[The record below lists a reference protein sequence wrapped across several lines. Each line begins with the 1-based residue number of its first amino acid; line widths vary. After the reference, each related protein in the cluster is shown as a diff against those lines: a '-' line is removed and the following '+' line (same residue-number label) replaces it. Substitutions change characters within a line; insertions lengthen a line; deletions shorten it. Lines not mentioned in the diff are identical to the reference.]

1 MKVIRVTEEWQRAG
15 VHYVRTE
22 GMVKDFSLTL
32 EGEFE
37 ADTPESLYVLALD
50 ENLPVST
57 CRLKL
62 IEEGGDKTG
71 SENVGK
77 SEQIGKIERVATI
90 PDYRSK
96 GIGSL
101 VIDEAEKWLKELGA
115 KRVLINSRK
124 AAVRFYEKLG
134 YKPGWNKTSGSGLFE
149 CVETEKVL

>member
-37 ADTPESLYVLALD
+37 ADTPESLYVLALA

-57 CRLKL
+57 CRLK
-62 IEEGGDKTG
+62 IVDASDG
-71 SENVGK
+71 SGEKV
-77 SEQIGKIERVATI
+77 GKIERVATI

-101 VIDEAEKWLKELGA
+101 VIDEAEKWLKEMGA
-115 KRVLINSRK
+115 KKVLINSRK

-134 YKPGWNKTSGSGLFE
+134 YKPDWNKTSGSGLFE
-149 CVETEKVL
+149 CVETEKIL

>member
-37 ADTPESLYVLALD
+37 ADTPESLYVLALA

-57 CRLKL
+57 CRLK
-62 IEEGGDKTG
+62 IVDANDG
-71 SENVGK
+71 SGEKV
-77 SEQIGKIERVATI
+77 GKIERVATI
-90 PDYRSK
+90 PDYRSQ

-101 VIDEAEKWLKELGA
+101 VIDEAEKWLKEMGA
-115 KRVLINSRK
+115 KKVLINSRK

-134 YKPGWNKTSGSGLFE
+134 YKPDWNKTSGSGLFE

>member
-37 ADTPESLYVLALD
+37 ADTPESLYVLALA

-57 CRLKL
+57 CRLK
-62 IEEGGDKTG
+62 IVDASDG
-71 SENVGK
+71 SDESGERV
-77 SEQIGKIERVATI
+77 GKIERVATI
-90 PDYRSK
+90 PDYRSQ

-101 VIDEAEKWLKELGA
+101 VIDEAEKWLKEMGA

-134 YKPGWNKTSGSGLFE
+134 YKPDWNKTSGSGLFE
-149 CVETEKVL
+149 CVETEKIL

>member
-37 ADTPESLYVLALD
+37 ADTPESLYVLALA

-57 CRLKL
+57 CRLK
-62 IEEGGDKTG
+62 IVDASDG
-71 SENVGK
+71 SGESGELV
-77 SEQIGKIERVATI
+77 GKIERVATI
-90 PDYRSK
+90 PDYRSQ

-101 VIDEAEKWLKELGA
+101 VIDEAEKWLKEMGA

-134 YKPGWNKTSGSGLFE
+134 YKPDWNKTSGRGLFE

>member
-37 ADTPESLYVLALD
+37 ADTPESLYVLALA

-57 CRLKL
+57 CRLK
-62 IEEGGDKTG
+62 IVDASDG
-71 SENVGK
+71 SGEKV
-77 SEQIGKIERVATI
+77 GKIERVATI

-101 VIDEAEKWLKELGA
+101 VIDEAEKWLKEMGA
-115 KRVLINSRK
+115 KKVLINSRT

-134 YKPGWNKTSGSGLFE
+134 YKPDWNKTSGSGLFE
-149 CVETEKVL
+149 CVETEKIL

>member
-37 ADTPESLYVLALD
+37 ADTPESLYVLALA

-57 CRLKL
+57 CCLK
-62 IEEGGDKTG
+62 IVDASDASDG
-71 SENVGK
+71 SGEK
-77 SEQIGKIERVATI
+77 IGKIERVATI
-90 PDYRSK
+90 PDYRSQ

-134 YKPGWNKTSGSGLFE
+134 YKPDWNKTSGSGLFE
-149 CVETEKVL
+149 CVETEKIL

>member
-37 ADTPESLYVLALD
+37 ADTPESLYVLALAG
-50 ENLPVST
+50 NLPVST
-57 CRLKL
+57 CRLK
-62 IEEGGDKTG
+62 IVDANDG
-71 SENVGK
+71 SGELV
-77 SEQIGKIERVATI
+77 GKIERVATI
-90 PDYRSK
+90 PDYRSQ

-101 VIDEAEKWLKELGA
+101 VIDEAEKWLKEMGA
-115 KRVLINSRK
+115 KKVLINSRK

-134 YKPGWNKTSGSGLFE
+134 YKPDWNKTSGSGLFE

>member
-37 ADTPESLYVLALD
+37 ADTPESLYVLALA

-57 CRLKL
+57 CRLK
-62 IEEGGDKTG
+62 IVDANDG
-71 SENVGK
+71 SGELV
-77 SEQIGKIERVATI
+77 GKIERVATI
-90 PDYRSK
+90 PDYRSQ

-101 VIDEAEKWLKELGA
+101 VIDEAEKWLKEMGA
-115 KRVLINSRK
+115 KKVLINSRK

-134 YKPGWNKTSGSGLFE
+134 YKPDWNKTSGSGLFE

>member
-37 ADTPESLYVLALD
+37 ADTPESLYVLALA

-57 CRLKL
+57 CRLK
-62 IEEGGDKTG
+62 IVDANEGSGEK
-71 SENVGK
+71 
-77 SEQIGKIERVATI
+77 IGKIERVATI
-90 PDYRSK
+90 PDYRSQ

-101 VIDEAEKWLKELGA
+101 VIGEAEKWLKELGA
-115 KRVLINSRK
+115 KKVLINSRK

-134 YKPGWNKTSGSGLFE
+134 YKPEWNKTSGSGLFE
-149 CVETEKVL
+149 CVETEKIL

>member
-57 CRLKL
+57 CRLRI
-62 IEEGGDKTG
+62 IEQGG
-71 SENVGK
+71 ELV
-77 SEQIGKIERVATI
+77 GKIERVATI

-101 VIDEAEKWLKELGA
+101 VISEAENWLKELCV

-134 YKPGWNKTSGSGLFE
+134 YKPDWNKTSGSGLFE

>member
-22 GMVKDFSLTL
+22 GMVKDFNLTL

-37 ADTPESLYVLALD
+37 ADTPDDIYVLALD

-57 CRLKL
+57 CRLKV
-62 IEEGGDKTG
+62 IEENGEKF
-71 SENVGK
+71 
-77 SEQIGKIERVATI
+77 GKIERVATV

-101 VIDEAEKWLKELGA
+101 VITEAENWLKELG
-115 KRVLINSRK
+115 VNTVHINSRT
-124 AAVRFYEKLG
+124 AAVKFYEKLG
-134 YKPGWNKTSGSGLFE
+134 YKADWNKISGSGLFE
-149 CVETEKVL
+149 CVETQKVL

>member
-37 ADTPESLYVLALD
+37 ADTPESLYVLALA

-57 CRLKL
+57 CRLK
-62 IEEGGDKTG
+62 IVDASDG
-71 SENVGK
+71 SGEKV
-77 SEQIGKIERVATI
+77 GKIERVATI
-90 PDYRSK
+90 PDYRSQ

-101 VIDEAEKWLKELGA
+101 VIDEAEKWLKEMGA
-115 KRVLINSRK
+115 KKVLINSRK

-134 YKPGWNKTSGSGLFE
+134 YKPDWNKTSGSGLFE
-149 CVETEKVL
+149 CVETEKIL

>member
-57 CRLKL
+57 CRLK
-62 IEEGGDKTG
+62 IVDANDG
-71 SENVGK
+71 SGEK
-77 SEQIGKIERVATI
+77 IGKIERVATI

-134 YKPGWNKTSGSGLFE
+134 YKPDWNKTSGSGLFE

>member
-37 ADTPESLYVLALD
+37 ADTPESLYVLALA

-57 CRLKL
+57 CRLK
-62 IEEGGDKTG
+62 IVDASDG
-71 SENVGK
+71 SGEK
-77 SEQIGKIERVATI
+77 IGKIERVATI
-90 PDYRSK
+90 PDYRNQ

-101 VIDEAEKWLKELGA
+101 VIDKAEKWLKELGA
-115 KRVLINSRK
+115 TRVLINSRK

-134 YKPGWNKTSGSGLFE
+134 YKPVWNKTSVSGLFE
-149 CVETEKVL
+149 CVETEKIL

>member
-37 ADTPESLYVLALD
+37 ADTPESLYVLALA

-57 CRLKL
+57 CRLKIVDASGESGEL
-62 IEEGGDKTG
+62 
-71 SENVGK
+71 V
-77 SEQIGKIERVATI
+77 GKIERVATI

-101 VIDEAEKWLKELGA
+101 VIDEAEKWLKEMGA
-115 KRVLINSRK
+115 KKVLINSRK

-134 YKPGWNKTSGSGLFE
+134 YKPDWNKTSGSGLFE
-149 CVETEKVL
+149 CVETEKIL

>member
-37 ADTPESLYVLALD
+37 ADTPESLYVLALA

-57 CRLKL
+57 CRLK
-62 IEEGGDKTG
+62 IVDTSDASDG
-71 SENVGK
+71 SGEK
-77 SEQIGKIERVATI
+77 IGKIERVATI
-90 PDYRSK
+90 PDYRSQ

-101 VIDEAEKWLKELGA
+101 VIDEAEKWLKEMGA
-115 KRVLINSRK
+115 KKVLINSRK

-134 YKPGWNKTSGSGLFE
+134 YKPDWNKTSGSGLFE